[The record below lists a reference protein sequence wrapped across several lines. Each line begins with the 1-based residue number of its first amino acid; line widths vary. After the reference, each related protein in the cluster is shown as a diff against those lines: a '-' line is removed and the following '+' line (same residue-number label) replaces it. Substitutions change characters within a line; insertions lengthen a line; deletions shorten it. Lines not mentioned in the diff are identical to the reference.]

1 MRKYETMFVIRP
13 DLDEEGTKAVIEKF
27 VNLLKDQGAEIE
39 SVEEW
44 GMRKLAY
51 EVNKVREGYY
61 VLIYF
66 EAESGAVQEL
76 ERIFRISAD
85 IVRSIVVNQ
94 TELAG

>member
-1 MRKYETMFVIRP
+1 VRKYETMFVIRP

>member
-66 EAESGAVQEL
+66 EAESSAVQEL

>member
-1 MRKYETMFVIRP
+1 
-13 DLDEEGTKAVIEKF
+13 
-27 VNLLKDQGAEIE
+27 
-39 SVEEW
+39 
-44 GMRKLAY
+44 MRKLAY

>member
-76 ERIFRISAD
+76 ERIFRISAH